1 MDIRNFIGMPLR
13 YAISVLQEK
22 NVPYEVENTTARSR
36 FFPRDEEDPYVVRA
50 RERDGVVY
58 LLVNAN
64 LKKSESV
71 TRMLQ
76 GGEVQE

>member
-1 MDIRNFIGMPLR
+1 MHIP
-13 YAISVLQEK
+13 
-22 NVPYEVENTTARSR
+22 TARSR

>member
-22 NVPYEVENTTARSR
+22 NVSYAVERTTARSR
-36 FFPRDEEDPYVVRA
+36 FFSRDEESLYVVRA
-50 RERDGVVY
+50 REQDGVVH

-64 LKKSESV
+64 LKKSETV
-71 TRMLQ
+71 IRMLQ

>member
-22 NVPYEVENTTARSR
+22 NAPYIIERTAARSR
-36 FFPRDEEDPYVVRA
+36 FFPRDEENLYVIRA
-50 RERDGVVY
+50 REQDGVIC
-58 LLVNAN
+58 LLVNAT
-64 LKKSESV
+64 LKKSETV

-76 GGEVQE
+76 SGEVQE